1 MHAGDMWQY
10 VDLGFQDTFVS
21 KVLGD
26 TVLPNGKHYVQF
38 SHAVFPSSFLREA
51 GSKLYAWDQYDSTE
65 YLLFDFALAPNDTV
79 SRRTQFGAQF
89 AIVVI
94 DTGRE
99 VSTQRR
105 WWIFADVRVID
116 STYSYEFSRWMLSDS
131 IGVTNMTQEPGNV
144 WLLQG
149 AVINGVQIGVIA
161 SVSSTTPPRPATA
174 VLYQNYPNPFN
185 PSTTIGYALPR
196 RSNVTLAVFNLLGQ
210 EVATLVNGEVEA
222 GYHEVNFTAAPLA
235 SGLYVYRL
243 QAAGTLQTRK
253 LLLLR

>member
-1 MHAGDMWQY
+1 
-10 VDLGFQDTFVS
+10 
-21 KVLGD
+21 
-26 TVLPNGKHYVQF
+26 
-38 SHAVFPSSFLREA
+38 
-51 GSKLYAWDQYDSTE
+51 
-65 YLLFDFALAPNDTV
+65 
-79 SRRTQFGAQF
+79 
-89 AIVVI
+89 
-94 DTGRE
+94 
-99 VSTQRR
+99 
-105 WWIFADVRVID
+105 
-116 STYSYEFSRWMLSDS
+116 
-131 IGVTNMTQEPGNV
+131 MTQEPGNV